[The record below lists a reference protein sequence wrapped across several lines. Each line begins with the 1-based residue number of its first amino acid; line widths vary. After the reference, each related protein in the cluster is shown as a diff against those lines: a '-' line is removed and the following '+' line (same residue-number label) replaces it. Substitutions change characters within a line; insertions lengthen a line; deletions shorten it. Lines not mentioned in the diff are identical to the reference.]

1 MIAPTEITYFSKLD
15 ASMQPA
21 LVWAAKDD
29 EPRPLV
35 VCLHT
40 WSARIDKERYY
51 AQYLPRCQERNWH
64 FIFPLFRGP
73 NYTPE
78 ACGSDLVVS
87 DLECAVTYMKQ
98 TYRVDE
104 SKIFLVG
111 GSGGGH
117 ASLLMAGRRPE
128 LFTAISSWC
137 PISDIAA
144 WFKQV
149 NLKKQPSTKR
159 DYDDHIFEACGGNP
173 LTDEKAAAEA
183 KHRSPLTWLSNAT
196 DKVILDIGAGIHDGH
211 IGSVPISHAINAFNE
226 VAKEEDRIS
235 EADIAY
241 MVETEKVPEHL
252 RFEGEDVA
260 YGPRTVHFR
269 RVSGQVRLTLFEGGH
284 DMVPG
289 AVFGFFDRQV
299 RGTAPVW
306 NSGDVYDADLDENVE
321 LTK

>member
-1 MIAPTEITYFSKLD
+1 MIPPKEITYFSSLD
-15 ASMQPA
+15 SSMQPA
-21 LVWAAKDD
+21 LMWAASGD

-51 AQYLPRCQERNWH
+51 EQYLPRCQSRNWH

-87 DLECAVTYMKQ
+87 DLECAITYMKE
-98 TYRVDE
+98 TYKVDD
-104 SKIFLVG
+104 SKIFLLG

-128 LFTAISSWC
+128 LFTAVSSWC

-144 WFKQV
+144 WYEQV
-149 NLKKQPSTKR
+149 NKKKQPSTKR

-173 LTDEKAAAEA
+173 LTDPEAAAQA
-183 KHRSPLTWLSNAT
+183 KYRSPLTWLPNAT
-196 DKVILDIGAGIHDGH
+196 DNVILDIGTGIHDGH
-211 IGSVPISHAINAFNE
+211 TGSVPISHAINAFNA

-235 EADIAY
+235 EEDIAY
-241 MVETEKVPEHL
+241 MVQNEKVPEHL
-252 RFEGEDVA
+252 RFEGEDIA
-260 YGPRTVHFR
+260 YGPYTVYLR
-269 RVSGQVRLTLFEGGH
+269 KTSGKVRLTLFEGGH
-284 DMVPG
+284 NLVAG
-289 AVFGFFDRQV
+289 AAFGFFDRQV
-299 RGTAPVW
+299 RGAEPVW
-306 NSGDVYDADLDENVE
+306 SSGDVYDDAEKQETE